1 MKRGLSIVIIVV
13 LLLIISVMGSYIYLD
28 SKKEVVVDKEYLV
41 KTFNDNDLKTIGN
54 VIKEYS
60 YDHNLADKNNIKKW
74 VFNEIKYLG
83 YFNDNKDVLYYE
95 VKGGYLC
102 NGDSFDCVYVSQGG
116 YKEEEM
122 YVYNVYIALKKV
134 EDKYSLVSIEPV
146 LFTTSQLIT
155 EDKDGFKM
163 TGYKYEELVNL
174 YKNYIISNGLALKPD
189 IKEWNVELVYLGKSD
204 ANIVFK
210 VKNEF
215 SCLSETAYC
224 VYQSQIGENPNK
236 FEGYATMSE
245 GLDGKY
251 KFDSTGIIYDDGIKM
266 PALKEDIN
274 NKKVTRDS
282 VAELLK
288 NYLYEKELAFKD
300 KIQTFDVSYITYKG
314 ELKEQLGTYSL
325 KATISYNCL
334 DDKRT
339 CVYSDVKE
347 DKKSGLYTF
356 TLEFYLTVNKDGNYD
371 VTYVGDSVSDDHINV
386 DTLVLQ

>member
-1 MKRGLSIVIIVV
+1 MVILFLNI
-13 LLLIISVMGSYIYLD
+13 L
-28 SKKEVVVDKEYLV
+28 
-41 KTFNDNDLKTIGN
+41 
-54 VIKEYS
+54 
-60 YDHNLADKNNIKKW
+60 KNNIKKW
-74 VFNEIKYLG
+74 VFSEIKYLG

-116 YKEEEM
+116 YKDEEM

-155 EDKDGFKM
+155 EDKDGFKS
-163 TGYKYEELVNL
+163 TGFEYNELVNL

-204 ANIVFK
+204 ADIVFK
-210 VKNEF
+210 TKTEF
-215 SCLSETAYC
+215 SCLSEEYSC
-224 VYQSQIGENPNK
+224 VYQSQIGENSNK
-236 FEGYATMSE
+236 IEGYATMSE

-356 TLEFYLTVNKDGNYD
+356 TLEFYLTTNKDGNYD

-386 DTLVLQ
+386 DTLVLQQFTY

>member
-1 MKRGLSIVIIVV
+1 MRKSLSIVIIVV
-13 LLLIISVMGSYIYLD
+13 LLLIISVMGGYIYLIN
-28 SKKEVVVDKEYLV
+28 KEEVVVEKDYLA
-41 KTFNDNDLKTIGN
+41 KTFNDDDLKTIGN

-102 NGDSFDCVYVSQGG
+102 NDDSFDCVYVSQAG
-116 YKEEEM
+116 YMADKL
-122 YVYNVYIALKKV
+122 YKYNVNVGLKKN

-174 YKNYIISNGLALKPD
+174 YKDYLKCNGLILVPD
-189 IKEWNVELVYLGKSD
+189 IKELNVELVYLGKSD
-204 ANIVFK
+204 ADIVFK
-210 VKNEF
+210 TKTEF
-215 SCLSETAYC
+215 SCLSEEYSC
-224 VYQSQIGENPNK
+224 VYQAQVGENPNK

-251 KFDSTGIIYDDGIKM
+251 KFDSTGLIYDDGIKM

-274 NKKVTRDS
+274 NKNVTRSD
-282 VAELLK
+282 VADLLK
-288 NYLYEKELAFKD
+288 KYLYKEQLAFED
-300 KIQTFDVSYITYKG
+300 NVQTFDVSYITYKG
-314 ELKEQLGTYSL
+314 ELKGNTGTYSL
-325 KATISYNCL
+325 KATISYNCK
-334 DDKRT
+334 DDTRN

-356 TLEFYLTVNKDGNYD
+356 TLEFYLTANKDGSYD
-371 VTYVGDSVSDDHINV
+371 VSYVGDSVDDEHINV